1 MINNVSDHVSPGLER
16 SYPQWSGL
24 VDSEMLLD
32 SLYSSE

>member
-24 VDSEMLLD
+24 GESEILLD
-32 SLYSSE
+32 ALHSSE